1 MHQSEDCVYAD
12 TLAFLSECHQIQL
25 TGASIC
31 TSTQSTVL
39 TLQRFTTSLVWL
51 QVFSKC
57 GVIKEDDE
65 RRPRVKVYRDRESGM
80 PKGDGLV
87 TYLKD
92 PSVSLKLPHNSYL
105 MHAPVWCCDA
115 VTAA

>member
-1 MHQSEDCVYAD
+1 MLHFLGILLDSSMSCAYVLAIAACCCLGIQVAACV
-12 TLAFLSECHQIQL
+12 HV
-25 TGASIC
+25 GA
-31 TSTQSTVL
+31 
-39 TLQRFTTSLVWL
+39 
-51 QVFSKC
+51 QVFAKC

-92 PSVSLKLPHNSYL
+92 PSVRTLPKPPPPPPRPL
-105 MHAPVWCCDA
+105 PAPPAPLHAVK
-115 VTAA
+115 

>member
-1 MHQSEDCVYAD
+1 MFA
-12 TLAFLSECHQIQL
+12 
-25 TGASIC
+25 
-31 TSTQSTVL
+31 
-39 TLQRFTTSLVWL
+39 
-51 QVFSKC
+51 KC

-92 PSVSLKLPHNSYL
+92 PSVCLPCTSTPTAPQRLYFWL
-105 MHAPVWCCDA
+105 MHRSSGFL
-115 VTAA
+115 AAYAASKSS

>member
-1 MHQSEDCVYAD
+1 MSMRD
-12 TLAFLSECHQIQL
+12 TISAALVAA
-25 TGASIC
+25 T
-31 TSTQSTVL
+31 TQSNS
-39 TLQRFTTSLVWL
+39 QQVWAL
-51 QVFSKC
+51 QVFAKC

-92 PSVSLKLPHNSYL
+92 PSVGYPPHMQTNL
-105 MHAPVWCCDA
+105 CC
-115 VTAA
+115 VLFFLCHV